1 MVAGNL
7 ALMSLAMAPLVSVPR
22 TDTAVRGG
30 MRTYSFH
37 KLHNDRQK
45 MRVRESSEMVARK
58 DGEKDCLFRR
68 AGCSIS
74 LWDPEDQV
82 IVR

>member
-58 DGEKDCLFRR
+58 KDCLSRR